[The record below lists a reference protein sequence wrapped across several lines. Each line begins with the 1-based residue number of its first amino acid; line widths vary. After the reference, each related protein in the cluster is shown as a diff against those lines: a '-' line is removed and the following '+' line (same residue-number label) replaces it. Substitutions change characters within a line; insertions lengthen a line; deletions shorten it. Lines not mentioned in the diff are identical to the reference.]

1 MTFRQRLL
9 RWPLVLLLTLL
20 VTSCTAHSQSSSS
33 AWQRLAATQGATLDR
48 IRLETGSTVYLQTL
62 DLRQVVI
69 EQLIGPADPNRGTKG
84 FYYPSQ
90 NKFSS
95 PFFPRQ
101 TATAI
106 RNTYQQQHPS
116 GIFSILNAAFFEE
129 YQRSTRLSF
138 PIKHNG
144 KVITSGSSPYGPTA
158 KPADPY
164 YRTVRLKALTWDASG
179 VAITDYMPR
188 SGFPLTR
195 PSVQN
200 ALVSYAY
207 RDHPAYALAG
217 DPPNR
222 YHVLGVLS
230 LHKGAKAH
238 ELLIA
243 TIERGTLAQAATVL
257 RQQGVQGDLMT
268 IDGGI
273 STYLW
278 SATAGD
284 LVLPQPAS
292 GEKESAL
299 PHYLGIRA
307 KSGQP

>member
-1 MTFRQRLL
+1 
-9 RWPLVLLLTLL
+9 
-20 VTSCTAHSQSSSS
+20 
-33 AWQRLAATQGATLDR
+33 LDR
-48 IRLETGSTVYLQTL
+48 IPLEAGATVYLQTL
-62 DLRQVVI
+62 DLRQVMI

-90 NKFSS
+90 DKFSS

-106 RNTYQQQHPS
+106 RHAYQQQPS
-116 GIFSILNAAFFEE
+116 GLFAILNAAFFEE

-144 KVITSGSSPYGPTA
+144 KVITAGSSPYGPIA
-158 KPADPY
+158 RPAAPY
-164 YRTVRLKALTWDASG
+164 YRTVRLKALIWNRSG
-179 VAITDYMPR
+179 VTITDYVPS
-188 SGFPLTR
+188 SGFPLTQ
-195 PSVQN
+195 PSVMN

-207 RDHPAYALAG
+207 RDHPAYVLAG

-222 YHVLGVLS
+222 YHVLGVVRQS
-230 LHKGAKAH
+230 KRSQAQA
-238 ELLIA
+238 LLIA

-284 LVLPQPAS
+284 LVLPQPAND
-292 GEKESAL
+292 EKESAL
-299 PHYLGIRA
+299 PHYFGIRA
-307 KSGQP
+307 RF